1 MSNAIKVGI
10 VGLGRAGWGTIPKE
24 MEKEKTKGLFEIA
37 AVCDIIRKR
46 VDTAVNAF
54 GCKGYDCIED
64 LLKDPDVELV
74 VIATR
79 SIDHFRHAMM
89 ALKAGKN
96 VVVEKPASINWGLVD
111 ELLAYGERKDTPR
124 LYIRQNRRFES
135 VFNEVLSKIN
145 SGILGTISEI
155 NIEERS
161 YERRDDWQTL
171 NEFGGGLILNWG
183 PHIIDH
189 AVILLGAPVLN
200 QFGAMQRSAAGG
212 DREDHFSLHLI
223 GENGRKVN
231 VWISGASALNNGR
244 TFTVYG
250 NRGAMVCHDQN
261 VKLRYIDPKQV
272 LPEVVADRETPGN
285 SWGKT
290 GTFEAEIKPDWIEEE
305 YEVPALHFGEAMW
318 CEVYKDFRGNKN
330 TYPIKNEEVREYMK
344 VLSRLRDGEKIW
356 DMTANRDYIG

>member
-200 QFGAMQRSAAGG
+200 QFGAMQRSAQA
-212 DREDHFSLHLI
+212 EIEKITSHCICL
-223 GENGRKVN
+223 
-231 VWISGASALNNGR
+231 
-244 TFTVYG
+244 
-250 NRGAMVCHDQN
+250 
-261 VKLRYIDPKQV
+261 
-272 LPEVVADRETPGN
+272 
-285 SWGKT
+285 GKT
-290 GTFEAEIKPDWIEEE
+290 D
-305 YEVPALHFGEAMW
+305 
-318 CEVYKDFRGNKN
+318 
-330 TYPIKNEEVREYMK
+330 VRLMY
-344 VLSRLRDGEKIW
+344 G
-356 DMTANRDYIG
+356 